1 MAVQWRNTSERYGAV
16 AQALHWLVA
25 IGVVWQ
31 FGLGWYMG
39 DLPNT
44 PAKIALYNLH
54 KSTGLTV
61 LALVLVRLA
70 WRWMNPAPPLPAGR
84 PAWERAAA
92 RTSHALLYMLLLAQ
106 PTTGLLLALA
116 AEFPTVIYG
125 TFLLP
130 DPIGRHEALEDAMT
144 GTHSLL
150 AVAFALLVLVHAGAA
165 LRHHLLLRD
174 DVLRRMLP
182 GARPRREA
190 RR

>member
-1 MAVQWRNTSERYGAV
+1 MGVQWRNTAERYGAV

-25 IGVVWQ
+25 LGVVWQ
-31 FGLGWYMG
+31 FGLGWYME

-44 PAKIALYNLH
+44 PSKIALYNLH

-70 WRWMNPAPPLPAGR
+70 WRWMNPAPPLPAAR

-125 TFLLP
+125 AFLLP
-130 DPIGRHEALEDAMT
+130 DPIGTHEPLKDAMT
-144 GTHSLL
+144 GAHSLL

-174 DVLRRMLP
+174 DVLARMLP
-182 GARPRREA
+182 GARLRREA